1 MANKSVSYT
10 EARANLAA
18 LWDRAVD
25 DCEPVV
31 LHRRGKEDVAL
42 ISASELASLNET
54 AYLFGSPRNAIRLT
68 ASIERALQGKGQS
81 VDLVTLRREVSGE
94 QGE

>member
-1 MANKSVSYT
+1 MASKSVSYT

-25 DCEPVV
+25 DREPVV

-42 ISASELASLNET
+42 
-54 AYLFGSPRNAIRLT
+54 
-68 ASIERALQGKGQS
+68 
-81 VDLVTLRREVSGE
+81 DRRF
-94 QGE
+94 